1 MKKIKLPGT
10 RFRVTSGIYL
20 ITCLATNDTYVG
32 KSRNLNQRWCQH
44 RKKLKDGC
52 HENPR
57 LQALYTQHGAKNFT
71 MELIELVPNMDE
83 LETREVYWTEQKRP
97 TLNVVNTR
105 LSLADVKVIR
115 EMVQANVPEEEIAAK
130 YNLTIKYL
138 REILRGGRWG
148 E

>member
-1 MKKIKLPGT
+1 
-10 RFRVTSGIYL
+10 
-20 ITCLATNDTYVG
+20 
-32 KSRNLNQRWCQH
+32 
-44 RKKLKDGC
+44 
-52 HENPR
+52 
-57 LQALYTQHGAKNFT
+57 
-71 MELIELVPNMDE
+71 MELVELVPNMDE

-105 LSLADVKVIR
+105 LSISDVKVIR
-115 EMVQANVPEEEIAAK
+115 EMVQSNVPEDQIAAK